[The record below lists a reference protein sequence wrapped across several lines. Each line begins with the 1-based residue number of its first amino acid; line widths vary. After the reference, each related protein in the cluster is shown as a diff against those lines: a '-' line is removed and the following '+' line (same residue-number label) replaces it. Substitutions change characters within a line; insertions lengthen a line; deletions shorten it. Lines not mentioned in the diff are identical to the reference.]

1 MRDYVTWGAAL
12 AFLLTALYAV
22 TVRREVVT
30 LARSIGCLSSNVVE
44 QVRWNENHALEVA
57 RLKSPGAVT
66 NRAVNIGVA
75 PAALV
80 ESKDTKAK

>member
-1 MRDYVTWGAAL
+1 M

-30 LARSIGCLSSNVVE
+30 LARSLGALSSNVVE
-44 QVRWNENHALEVA
+44 QVRWNDNHALDVA

-66 NRAVNIGVA
+66 DRAVTIGVA